1 MKNPY
6 EVLGVEEGASQ
17 EEIKNAYRELCKKY
31 HPDRYE
37 DNPLKDLAEEKMR
50 EINEA
55 YDYLMN
61 NRNQSNYRNTYN
73 NGNTYSN
80 GYASEEELLYQ
91 ARIDIQNGNISEALN
106 KLDNIRSRNA
116 EWYYLMGIINIRK
129 GWYDA
134 AYQNLNRACSMAPG
148 NTEYRNALNS
158 LSRRND
164 HYREPYRKGRDS
176 DLCDICTTLYCLDC
190 LCECSGGDL
199 ISCC

>member
-1 MKNPY
+1 MRNPY
-6 EVLGVEEGASQ
+6 EVLGIEEGASQ

-55 YDYLMN
+55 YDCLMN
-61 NRNQSNYRNTYN
+61 NRNQSNYRNTYS
-73 NGNTYSN
+73 NGNTYNN
-80 GYASEEELLYQ
+80 GYASEGELLYQ
-91 ARIDIQNGNISEALN
+91 ARIDIQNGNISEAIN

-134 AYQNLNRACSMAPG
+134 AYQNLSRASSMHSI
-148 NTEYRNALNS
+148 L
-158 LSRRND
+158 
-164 HYREPYRKGRDS
+164 
-176 DLCDICTTLYCLDC
+176 
-190 LCECSGGDL
+190 
-199 ISCC
+199 